1 MENDRLLEHPGS
13 FNRVEPNE
21 TCELGGTAAPV
32 KTPYGQLAIVLLV
45 LLCEPVTAFMPMP
58 FFAQV
63 GPSSLPLEMNAHL
76 NCFYGSSSPS
86 RA

>member
-21 TCELGGTAAPV
+21 TCELGGAAAPV
-32 KTPYGQLAIVLLV
+32 KTPYGQVAIVLLV

-63 GPSSLPLEMNAHL
+63 GPYIPP
-76 NCFYGSSSPS
+76 SPNECS
-86 RA
+86 FELFLR